1 MSPAY
6 NMIFLVR
13 KDIFYYSFFNILI
26 HHYKLLTKFV
36 PVSLFEIYE
45 LHIYGLLY
53 LMYPSDPRIIKFS
66 YSSDL
71 VHTC

>member
-1 MSPAY
+1 M
-6 NMIFLVR
+6 
-13 KDIFYYSFFNILI
+13 
-26 HHYKLLTKFV
+26 
-36 PVSLFEIYE
+36 SLFEIYE